1 MRGRDRRR
9 RRQGALRWLPMGL
22 ILPVALT
29 GGCERRSGAQAPPP
43 PTVTVS
49 HPVERDV
56 IEWDEYIGRLEAV
69 ESVDVR
75 ARVSGFIDAVHF
87 EEGKK
92 VQKEQLL
99 FTLDPRP
106 FDAELDRAKADVARA
121 DAELQHTAEEVA
133 RLEPIRGS
141 SATDKEYKDQL
152 YAKRAA
158 EAAKAAAK
166 AAERTAQLNREFTEV
181 KAPIA
186 GQVSRRLVTRGN
198 LVNGG
203 AGQATLLTTITS
215 LDPIHCYVD
224 ADERAVLKYQRL
236 RREGGRVSARDQ
248 KIPAF
253 MALSDEQDGDF
264 PHEGVIDFVDN
275 RLEPGTGTLQARAS
289 IPNPGEW
296 LTPGLFARLRVP
308 GSAPYHAV
316 LVSDQAVRSDQGR
329 RFVMVVG
336 AEHVAEVRP
345 VKAGAL
351 FDGLRA
357 VEGVRP
363 DEWVI
368 VNGLQRVRPGVKVDP
383 KPAPM
388 PARASLATTRKV
400 PPTQPA
406 SPQPASSQPASS
418 QPAGAASAKGVRAGE
433 VGR

>member
-9 RRQGALRWLPMGL
+9 GRRGALRWLTGV
-22 ILPVALT
+22 ILAASAA
-29 GGCERRSGAQAPPP
+29 GGCEKGSAAQAPPP

-49 HPVERDV
+49 HPVEREV
-56 IEWDEYIGRLEAV
+56 VEWDEYIGRLEAV
-69 ESVDVR
+69 ETVDVR
-75 ARVSGFIDAVHF
+75 ARVTGFIDAVHF

-92 VQKEQLL
+92 VQKDQVLI
-99 FTLDPRP
+99 TLDPRP
-106 FDAELDRAKADVARA
+106 FDAELDRARAEVARA
-121 DAELQHTAEEVA
+121 DANLQHASEEVA

-166 AAERTAQLNREFTEV
+166 AAERTAELNREFTEV

-198 LVNGG
+198 LVTGG

-215 LDPIHCYVD
+215 LDPIHCYAD

-236 RREGGRVSARDQ
+236 RREGRRVSARD
-248 KIPAF
+248 KGIPAF
-253 MALSDEQDGDF
+253 IALSDQEGGEF
-264 PHEGVIDFVDN
+264 PYEGVLDFVDN

-296 LTPGLFARLRVP
+296 LTPGLFARLRIA
-308 GSAPYHAV
+308 GSAPYRAV
-316 LVSDQAVRSDQGR
+316 LVADQAVRSDQGR
-329 RFVMVVG
+329 KFVMVASADG
-336 AEHVAEVRP
+336 VAEVRP

-368 VNGLQRVRPGVKVDP
+368 VNGLQRVRPGMKVDP
-383 KPAPM
+383 KQAPM
-388 PARASLATTRKV
+388 PARPSLPTTRQV
-400 PPTQPA
+400 LPTRPATTQPA
-406 SPQPASSQPASS
+406 TAPAE
-418 QPAGAASAKGVRAGE
+418 E
-433 VGR
+433 VAR